1 MKEHEAN
8 NLEKLINFV
17 NPDILK
23 GNLICCSL
31 YMAFYETTKDYIIN
45 QPKSFF
51 TNGFDSETGD
61 IISPSYK
68 EKVLSLDSNRSIL
81 KSSLIW
87 FKNNEA
93 ISDED
98 IANFEALRKYRNVI
112 AHEMLDKLYEGLDT
126 NFNKH
131 FEELITLR
139 LKLER
144 WWVFNIEIPTG
155 DFENPQE
162 IKDEEVI
169 TSSQMIYNLILDV
182 LSQDEEKSKYYYTE
196 FLKFKQNQAE

>member
-1 MKEHEAN
+1 
-8 NLEKLINFV
+8 
-17 NPDILK
+17 
-23 GNLICCSL
+23 
-31 YMAFYETTKDYIIN
+31 
-45 QPKSFF
+45 
-51 TNGFDSETGD
+51 
-61 IISPSYK
+61 
-68 EKVLSLDSNRSIL
+68 
-81 KSSLIW
+81 
-87 FKNNEA
+87 
-93 ISDED
+93 
-98 IANFEALRKYRNVI
+98 
-112 AHEMLDKLYEGLDT
+112 MLDKLYEGLDN

-155 DFENPQE
+155 GFENPQE

-196 FLKFKQNQAE
+196 FLKFKQNQTE